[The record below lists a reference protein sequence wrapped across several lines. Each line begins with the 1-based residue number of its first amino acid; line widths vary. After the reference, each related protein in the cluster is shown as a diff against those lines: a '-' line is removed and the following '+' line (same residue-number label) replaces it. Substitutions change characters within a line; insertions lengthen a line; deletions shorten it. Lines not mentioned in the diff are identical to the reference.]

1 MASST
6 PSADKI
12 FGIAN
17 GQVGYQEGPNNQNK
31 YASAVG
37 VPNNQP
43 WCTTFASWLFLTAG
57 FKSLCKMDDYSVD
70 QYNWFN
76 ARGRASEY
84 PAVGA
89 VVWYGPGGE
98 NHTGWVYAYD
108 ETYIYTIE
116 GNYNNDVDYHKR
128 LRVGVSDSSIGAP
141 YKYGL
146 PAFSEGIVSAD
157 PQHSVSGSKYA
168 PKASVTT
175 TAKVPGI
182 VSTPT
187 PPPPVVTPPVT
198 TPSAPA
204 TYTVK
209 SGDTLASIASS
220 LGVSEAD
227 LLAKNPSVLPVGTV
241 LQNPAYVP
249 PPPTVDYTAWPGS
262 SAFVLGQSNGYVL
275 QLSTWLSQRGG
286 TATPT
291 STFTTIVNSE
301 MAAFQRAQGW
311 SGSDA
316 DGYPGQTSW
325 GMLKNDTG
333 NDIPSTTPP
342 PPPSGGW
349 VDDAPIDDHT
359 AVLFTRYTG
368 TMSVDAAI
376 AGAVA
381 ARGISDPNG
390 YWKKGYETIVARESS
405 GDWNACNRN
414 DLNNVTPSGYSDVH
428 DYGNGYPGGN
438 LNGALTHYQCSR
450 GGAQCIPQTFAA
462 YHCPGTSNMIYDP
475 VANIAASMG
484 YVVAQY
490 GVSHDGHDLASKVQQ
505 ADPNR
510 PPAGY

>member
-1 MASST
+1 MTSAT
-6 PSADKI
+6 PSADKL
-12 FGIAN
+12 FGVER
-17 GQVGYQEGPNNQNK
+17 GEVGYHEGANNQNK
-31 YASAVG
+31 YAPVVG
-37 VPNNQP
+37 VANNQA
-43 WCTTFASWLFLTAG
+43 WCTTFQSWCFLTAG
-57 FKSLCKMDDYSVD
+57 FKSLCLMSDYSVD
-70 QYNWFN
+70 QLNWFK
-76 ARGRASEY
+76 ARGRASQY

-89 VVWYGPGGE
+89 VVWFGPGGE

-108 ETYIYTIE
+108 ATYIYTIE
-116 GNYNNDVDYHKR
+116 GNYNNEVNYHKR
-128 LRVGVSDSSIGAP
+128 LRVGVSDSSIGSP
-141 YKYGL
+141 YMYGW
-146 PAFSEGIVSAD
+146 PQFSEGVVGAD
-157 PQHSVSGSKYA
+157 PSRSIAGSKYA
-168 PKASVTT
+168 AVASVTT
-175 TAKVPGI
+175 SVNVPGI
-182 VSTPT
+182 VSRPSTT

-198 TPSAPA
+198 TPSAPQ

-209 SGDTLASIASS
+209 SGDTLASIASA

-227 LLAKNPSVLPVGTV
+227 LLAKNPTVLPVGTV

-249 PPPTVDYTAWPGS
+249 PPPTVDYTVWPGS
-262 SAFVLGQSNGYVL
+262 GSFVLGQSNGYVT
-275 QLSTWLSQRGG
+275 QLTTWLSQRGG
-286 TATPT
+286 TAPVT
-291 STFTTIVNSE
+291 STFTTVVQSE

-325 GMLKNDTG
+325 GMLKNGTG
-333 NDIPSTTPP
+333 NDIPATPP
-342 PPPSGGW
+342 PGSGW
-349 VDDAPIDDHT
+349 VGDSPINDKT

-368 TMSVDAAI
+368 SMTVDQAI

-475 VANIAASMG
+475 VANIAASIG